1 MIYMKE
7 IHDKKG
13 MEQPLMSL
21 VKYEIFSAVVEH
33 GSLTKAAETLG
44 LTQSGVSH
52 ALGSLE
58 KEFGI
63 QLLARSRSGIRLTV
77 DGERVLKPMREMLS
91 WQEQL
96 QQEIAAIK
104 GLQAGTVRL
113 GTFTSVSVHWLPQMI
128 KEFDRDYPGIE
139 IKLIEGDYRDIE
151 EGITDGSMDMGFL
164 SLPARDGLDTL
175 ALKKDRMLCVL
186 PAGHPLAGQPFLSL
200 QQLQGEDFI
209 IPKEG
214 SDYDV
219 RRILE
224 EVIQRPRIKYETA
237 DDYAIIAMVEHGLGI
252 SILPELVLQGRDH
265 HAAMVELEDGRYR
278 TLAIAASSFKLLSPA
293 ARRFLDYIKRFMES
307 RQP

>member
-1 MIYMKE
+1 
-7 IHDKKG
+7 
-13 MEQPLMSL
+13 MSL
-21 VKYEIFSAVVEH
+21 VKYEIFSTVVEL
-33 GSLTKAAETLG
+33 GSLTKAADTLG

-52 ALGSLE
+52 AIGSLE
-58 KEFGI
+58 KEFGFS
-63 QLLARSRSGIRLTV
+63 LLNRSRSGIMLTV
-77 DGERVLKPMREMLS
+77 NGERVLKPMREMLA

-128 KEFDRDYPGIE
+128 KDFHRDYPGID
-139 IKLIEGDYRDIE
+139 IKLVEGDYREIE
-151 EGITDGSMDMGFL
+151 DGITDGSMDLGFL
-164 SLPARDGLDTL
+164 SLPSRAGLDTL
-175 ALKKDRMLCVL
+175 ALKKDRMLCIL
-186 PAGHPLAGQPFLSL
+186 PADHRLAKQPFLSL
-200 QQLQGEDFI
+200 QQLEGEDFI

-224 EVIQRPRIKYETA
+224 EVIHRPRIKYETT

-252 SILPELVLQGRDH
+252 SILPELVLQGRNH
-265 HAAMVELEDGRYR
+265 HFAAVELEDGRYR

-293 ARRFLDYIKRFMES
+293 ARRFLEYIKRFIES
-307 RQP
+307 REA